1 MSNNNTLYGGIVVA
15 LIIGVAVGWVGVF
28 ATTRLTESMVY
39 GLSATDP
46 ATLVAGTLFFI
57 ALGLLGSLV
66 PARRATRQDPMLV
79 LRGE

>member
-1 MSNNNTLYGGIVVA
+1 MI
-15 LIIGVAVGWVGVF
+15 
-28 ATTRLTESMVY
+28 Y

-46 ATLVAGTLFFI
+46 ATLVAGTLIFV
-57 ALGLLGSLV
+57 ALGLLGSII